1 MNRAR
6 VVLADDNDSMLE
18 RAASL
23 LETEF
28 EVVAKVHDGQAA
40 VDAIVRLKPDLAVF
54 DISMPVMTGLEAA
67 AAVADIDDPPRVVF
81 LTIHEDDEF
90 VAAARRVGAAG
101 YVLKRDMF
109 SELVPAVI
117 EALTAQPDLFKPV
130 AEPPVPHL

>member
-6 VVLADDNDSMLE
+6 VVLADDNESMLE

-109 SELVPAVI
+109 SDLIPAVI
-117 EALTAQPDLFKPV
+117 EALTQADLFKPV
-130 AEPPVPHL
+130 AEAPVPHR

>member
-23 LETEF
+23 LEAEF

-40 VDAIVRLKPDLAVF
+40 VDAVARLRPDLAVF

-109 SELVPAVI
+109 SDLIPAVI
-117 EALTAQPDLFKPV
+117 EALTQADLFKPV
-130 AEPPVPHL
+130 AEAPVPHR